1 MRRERSSHKCRS
13 CREKSVDDQVDLEG
27 LEARGQL
34 LWSDGPCSWVP
45 GRILCVRK
53 RHRNDWGVCK
63 CWGQYEDAGAYTL
76 TRIGG
81 NRADLTEPT
90 RWSTLTHAFRALSG
104 PDHRTPGG
112 RSCSTLMIRR
122 FFASGHRVQARQC
135 APLKGATGADRI
147 NTEFSAW
154 HSLVRGLGFDT
165 FCARVNGRRS
175 AGRSPN
181 GTSRFRERVCGC
193 RTGVGSRSE
202 RSQATRRLMRS
213 LSTTNSGPS
222 VTSIEMRPMF
232 RWRMM
237 RMAPLRE
244 FAQSGELTLSVKERV
259 HGLSHAL
266 RPCDAGVCFR
276 LSVDFGL
283 PIFTDG
289 TVWLWLTPERVLER
303 ITARVQV

>member
-1 MRRERSSHKCRS
+1 MTCTRSPSSLGREGLELSDIDVLTRTVDGSPPQEACLGESKLVDGLGRDWGEPKVRRERSSHKCRS

-112 RSCSTLMIRR
+112 RSCSTLMIRG

-202 RSQATRRLMRS
+202 RS
-213 LSTTNSGPS
+213 
-222 VTSIEMRPMF
+222 
-232 RWRMM
+232 
-237 RMAPLRE
+237 
-244 FAQSGELTLSVKERV
+244 
-259 HGLSHAL
+259 
-266 RPCDAGVCFR
+266 
-276 LSVDFGL
+276 
-283 PIFTDG
+283 
-289 TVWLWLTPERVLER
+289 
-303 ITARVQV
+303 